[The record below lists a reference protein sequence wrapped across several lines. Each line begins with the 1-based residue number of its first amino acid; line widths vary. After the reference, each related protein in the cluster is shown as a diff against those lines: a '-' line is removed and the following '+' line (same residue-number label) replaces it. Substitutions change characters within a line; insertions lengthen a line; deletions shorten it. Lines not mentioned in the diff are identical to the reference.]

1 MKTNPQK
8 FHSFLMDIYK
18 GAKVTH
24 NLTAKYKISR
34 QSQQACRI
42 LNFTNEDNYSN
53 MNAAPTMHDA
63 IILIKKN
70 AQIKRISQKKCL
82 AKKEKMKGQL
92 QLGLPAKKT
101 RQPRQA
107 KQAQPVSK
115 TPTKEINLL
124 WGAIKITL

>member
-18 GAKVTH
+18 GAKADG
-24 NLTAKYKISR
+24 NLTVKHKISTRTR
-34 QSQQACRI
+34 QSCRI
-42 LNFTNEDNYSN
+42 LNYTNEDNYSN
-53 MNAAPTMHDA
+53 MNAAPTMKDA

-70 AQIKRISQKKCL
+70 AQIQRVSQKKCL

-101 RQPRQA
+101 RQPRQSVVKPA
-107 KQAQPVSK
+107 SA
-115 TPTKEINLL
+115 KEISIL